1 MAEITE
7 RVEWT
12 GTPSQWQNAGWFLS
26 CLLLIPIPWA
36 IWRWLVVRNTV
47 FTLTTERLRIRR
59 GVLNRT
65 TEDLELYRV
74 RDTRLEQTFFER
86 MFGLGEVILYTTD
99 ASTPE
104 IHIAWMKD
112 AEALRETVR
121 RFAEERRDAK
131 RVRTFETGDAGPTGE
146 GHDLLD

>member
-1 MAEITE
+1 MADTE

-12 GTPSQWQNAGWFLS
+12 GTPSQMQNLGWFLS

-47 FTLTTERLRIRR
+47 FTLTTERLKVRR
-59 GVLNRT
+59 GVFNRV

-74 RDTRLEQTFFER
+74 RDTKFEQTFWER
-86 MFGLGEVILYTTD
+86 MFGVGEVILYTTD

-104 IHIAWMKD
+104 VHIPWLKD
-112 AEALRETVR
+112 AELLREAVR
-121 RFAEERRDAK
+121 KLSEERRDAK
-131 RVRTFETGDAGPTGE
+131 RVRTLESGNAETGGS
-146 GHDLLD
+146 HDLLD

>member
-1 MAEITE
+1 MADSE

-12 GTPSQWQNAGWFLS
+12 GTPSQMQNLGWFLS

-59 GVLNRT
+59 GVFNRT

-74 RDTRLEQTFFER
+74 RDTRMEQTFFER
-86 MFGLGEVILYTTD
+86 MFGVGEVILYTTD

-104 IHIAWMKD
+104 VHLPWLKD
-112 AEALRETVR
+112 AELLRETVR

-131 RVRTFETGDAGPTGE
+131 RVRTFESGQAGPTGE

>member
-1 MAEITE
+1 MAEAE

-12 GTPSQWQNAGWFLS
+12 GTPSQLQNLGWFIA
-26 CLLLIPIPWA
+26 CVLLIPIPWA

-47 FTLTTERLRIRR
+47 FTLTTERFSVRR
-59 GVLNRT
+59 GVFNRV

-86 MFGLGEVILYTTD
+86 IFGLGEVILFTTD

-104 IHIAWMKD
+104 VHIPWLKD
-112 AEALRETVR
+112 AELLRQAVR
-121 RFAEERRDAK
+121 KLSEARRDAK
-131 RVRTFETGDAGPTGE
+131 GVRAFESGGPTTG
-146 GHDLLD
+146 GSHDLLD

>member
-1 MAEITE
+1 MSATPE

-12 GTPSQWQNAGWFLS
+12 GTPSQWQNAGWFLA

-47 FTLTTERLRIRR
+47 FTLTTERLRTRR
-59 GVLNRT
+59 GVFSRI

-74 RDTRLEQTFFER
+74 RDTKLEQTFFER

-104 IHIAWMKD
+104 VHIPWLKD
-112 AEALRETVR
+112 AELLRETVR

-131 RVRTFETGDAGPTGE
+131 RVRTFESGDAGPTGA
-146 GHDLLD
+146 GHDVLD

>member
-1 MAEITE
+1 MKRT
-7 RVEWT
+7 W
-12 GTPSQWQNAGWFLS
+12 S
-26 CLLLIPIPWA
+26 
-36 IWRWLVVRNTV
+36 VVRNTV

-86 MFGLGEVILYTTD
+86 LFGLGEVILYTTD

-104 IHIAWMKD
+104 IHIPWLKD
-112 AEALRETVR
+112 AELLRETVR

>member
-1 MAEITE
+1 MAENTE

-12 GTPSQWQNAGWFLS
+12 GTPSQWQNFGWFLS
-26 CLLLIPIPWA
+26 CLLLVPIPWA

-47 FTLTTERLRIRR
+47 FTLTTERLRTRR
-59 GVLNRT
+59 GVFSRVND
-65 TEDLELYRV
+65 DLELYRV
-74 RDTRLEQTFFER
+74 RDTKLEQTFFER

-104 IHIAWMKD
+104 VHIAWLKD
-112 AEALRETVR
+112 AELLRETVR

-131 RVRTFETGDAGPTGE
+131 RVRTLESGSAGPTGA
-146 GHDLLD
+146 GHEQLD

>member
-1 MAEITE
+1 MADTE

-12 GTPSQWQNAGWFLS
+12 GTPSQMQNLGWFLS

-47 FTLTTERLRIRR
+47 FTLTTERLKVRR
-59 GVLNRT
+59 GVFNRI

-74 RDTRLEQTFFER
+74 RDTKFEQTFWER
-86 MFGLGEVILYTTD
+86 LFGVGEVILYTTD

-104 IHIAWMKD
+104 VHIPWLKD
-112 AEALRETVR
+112 AELLREAVR
-121 RFAEERRDAK
+121 KLSEERRDAK
-131 RVRTFETGDAGPTGE
+131 RVRTLESGDAGPTGA
-146 GHDLLD
+146 GHDVLD